1 MLLYANGDSHT
12 APDFGYVNIV
22 AQKFDCDLINQ
33 AQLGSSNA
41 SILRRTREYL
51 EHTTPNFI
59 IIGWSTW
66 EREEWYHN
74 DRYYTVTASG
84 TNSVPE
90 ELANKYK
97 QWVTEQ
103 TSDRQSEKSVEWH
116 EYIYSFHLE
125 LEQKNIRHLFFNCMY
140 DFIRKNQT
148 YNWNSAYVD
157 PYDRDQSFYWY
168 LKNKGLRPDEWYHYE
183 ADGHK
188 VWAEF
193 LIDYIRENKLI

>member
-12 APDFGYVNIV
+12 APDFGYINIV
-22 AQKFDCDLINQ
+22 AQKFDCNLINQ
-33 AQLGSSNA
+33 AQIGSSNA

-51 EHTTPNFI
+51 KHTIPDFI

-125 LEQKNIRHLFFNCMY
+125 LEQKNIRHLFFNCMF

-148 YNWNSAYVD
+148 YNWNSAYVE
-157 PYDRDQSFYWY
+157 PYDKNQSFYQY

-193 LIDYIRENKLI
+193 LIDYIRENKLL

>member
-22 AQKFDCDLINQ
+22 AQEFNCDLINQ
-33 AQLGSSNA
+33 AQSGSSNT

-51 EHTTPNFI
+51 EHTIPDFI

-148 YNWNSAYVD
+148 YNWNSAYVE
-157 PYDRDQSFYWY
+157 PYDKDQSFYHY

-193 LIDYIRENKLI
+193 LIDYIRENKLL

>member
-1 MLLYANGDSHT
+1 MILYTNGDSHT

-22 AQKFDCDLINQ
+22 AQEFDCDLVNQ

-51 EHTTPNFI
+51 EHTTPDFI

-74 DRYYTVTASG
+74 NRYYTVTASG
-84 TNSVPE
+84 TDSMPE

-103 TSDRQSEKSVEWH
+103 TPNLWIEKSVEWH
-116 EYIYSFHLE
+116 EHIYSFHLE
-125 LEQKNIRHLFFNCMY
+125 LEQRNIRHLFFNCMY
-140 DFIRKNQT
+140 AFLRKKQM
-148 YNWNSAYVD
+148 YNWNNAYVD
-157 PYDRDQSFYWY
+157 PYDKDYSYYQY

-188 VWAEF
+188 VWAKF

>member
-1 MLLYANGDSHT
+1 MILYTNGDSHT

-22 AQKFDCDLINQ
+22 AQEFDCDLVNQ

-51 EHTTPNFI
+51 EHTTPDFI

-74 DRYYTVTASG
+74 NRYYTVTASG
-84 TNSVPE
+84 TDSMPE

-103 TSDRQSEKSVEWH
+103 TPNLWIEKSVEWH
-116 EYIYSFHLE
+116 EHIYSFHLE
-125 LEQKNIRHLFFNCMY
+125 LEQRNIRHLFFNCMY
-140 DFIRKNQT
+140 AFLRQKQM
-148 YNWNSAYVD
+148 YNWNNAYVD
-157 PYDRDQSFYWY
+157 PYDKDYSYYQY

-183 ADGHK
+183 ADGHE

>member
-12 APDFGYVNIV
+12 APDFGYINIV
-22 AQKFDCDLINQ
+22 AQKFDCNLINQ
-33 AQLGSSNA
+33 AQIGSSNA

-51 EHTTPNFI
+51 KHTTPDFI

-148 YNWNSAYVD
+148 YNWNSAYVE

-193 LIDYIRENKLI
+193 LIDYIRENKLL

>member
-12 APDFGYVNIV
+12 APDFGYINIV
-22 AQKFDCDLINQ
+22 AQKFDCNLINQ
-33 AQLGSSNA
+33 AQIGSSNA

-51 EHTTPNFI
+51 KHTTPDFI

-148 YNWNSAYVD
+148 YNWNSAYVE
-157 PYDRDQSFYWY
+157 PYDKDQSFYQY

-193 LIDYIRENKLI
+193 LIDYIRENKLL

>member
-22 AQKFDCDLINQ
+22 AQELNCDLINQ
-33 AQLGSSNA
+33 AQSGSSNA

-51 EHTTPNFI
+51 EHTTPDFI

-90 ELANKYK
+90 ELEHKYK
-97 QWVTEQ
+97 QWVIEQ
-103 TSDRQSEKSVEWH
+103 TSDRWSEKSVEWH
-116 EYIYSFHLE
+116 EYLYSFHLE

-140 DFIRKNQT
+140 DFLRKKQT
-148 YNWNSAYVD
+148 YNWNNAYVE
-157 PYDRDQSFYWY
+157 PYDKNQSFYWY
-168 LKNKGLRPDEWYHYE
+168 LKNKGLCPDEWYHYE

-188 VWAEF
+188 VWAKF

>member
-22 AQKFDCDLINQ
+22 AKKFDCVLINH
-33 AQLGSSNA
+33 AQNGSSNA

-51 EHTTPNFI
+51 EHTTPDFI
-59 IIGWSTW
+59 VVGWSTW

-84 TNSVPE
+84 TDSVPE
-90 ELANKYK
+90 KLVSRYK
-97 QWVTEQ
+97 QWVTQQ
-103 TSDRQSEKSVEWH
+103 TSARWREKSKEWH
-116 EYIYSFHLE
+116 DRIYLFHLE
-125 LEQKNIRHLFFNCMY
+125 LNKKNIRHLFFNCMY
-140 DFIRKNQT
+140 GFLTTNDMYDWTN
-148 YNWNSAYVD
+148 AYVE
-157 PYDRDQSFYWY
+157 PYDKDHSFYQY
-168 LKNKGLRPDEWYHYE
+168 LKNKGLCPDEWYHYE

-193 LIDYIRENKLI
+193 LINYITENKLI

>member
-1 MLLYANGDSHT
+1 MILYTNGDSHT

-22 AQKFDCDLINQ
+22 AQELNCDLINQ
-33 AQLGSSNA
+33 AQSGSSNA

-51 EHTTPNFI
+51 EHTTPDFI

-90 ELANKYK
+90 ELEHKYK
-97 QWVTEQ
+97 QWVIEQ
-103 TSDRQSEKSVEWH
+103 TSDRWSEKSVEWH
-116 EYIYSFHLE
+116 EYLYSFHLE

-140 DFIRKNQT
+140 AFLRKKQM
-148 YNWNSAYVD
+148 YNWNNAYVD
-157 PYDRDQSFYWY
+157 PYDKDYSYYQY

-183 ADGHK
+183 ADGHE

>member
-12 APDFGYVNIV
+12 APDFGYVNTV
-22 AQKFDCDLINQ
+22 VQEFDCDLINQ
-33 AQLGSSNA
+33 AQSGSSNA

-51 EHTTPNFI
+51 EHATPDFI

-74 DRYYTVTASG
+74 HRYYAVTASG
-84 TNSVPE
+84 TDSVPE
-90 ELANKYK
+90 ELANRYK
-97 QWVTEQ
+97 QWVIEQ
-103 TSDRQSEKSVEWH
+103 TSDRWSEKSAQWH
-116 EYIYSFHLE
+116 EQIYSFHLE

-140 DFIRKNQT
+140 DFLRTKHT
-148 YNWNSAYVD
+148 YNWNNAYVE
-157 PYDRDQSFYWY
+157 PYDLDHSYYHY

-193 LIDYIRENKLI
+193 LIDYIREKKLI

>member
-12 APDFGYVNIV
+12 APDFGYINIV
-22 AQKFDCDLINQ
+22 AQKFDCNLINQ
-33 AQLGSSNA
+33 AQIGSSNA

-51 EHTTPNFI
+51 KHTTPDFI

-148 YNWNSAYVD
+148 YNWNSAYVE
-157 PYDRDQSFYWY
+157 PYDKDQSFYWY

-193 LIDYIRENKLI
+193 LIDYIRENKLL